1 VTPANNPMRLY
12 FGWSLGTLAMSS
24 LLNTQTAML
33 MVYLISAIGIAPAL
47 AGSLVFV
54 AKIYDGVTDPLMGII
69 SDRTNSRW
77 GRRRPYL
84 LLGGVLAAISVV
96 GLFSVHLVHS
106 VPTEIWVL
114 TMLLLAATAYTIFNV
129 PYMSMPAEMVQ
140 DPYERSKLMSFRVA
154 WIAVGTFVGIALAP
168 RMVAH
173 ARDNMGMAE
182 TEAFAAMSVIT
193 AVIILAAAVVCF
205 FATRQAPAT
214 ERTRIPVPFM
224 EQARSAFS
232 NRPFLILLAIKYL
245 GLYALSATVATNIFF
260 VRQVMQQSEAIM
272 LWYGLAYM
280 VGTLAAITP
289 WVLISKR
296 LSKAKTL
303 AVSAA
308 LAALVNLTWLLSGPE
323 EPVMLYMLRAL
334 VLAMSNGGML
344 LMGQSLLPDVM
355 EYDYRRTGLRRE
367 GLYAGLYSFV
377 EKLAFATA
385 PLTLGILL
393 SSMGFVPGLPR
404 TALQPES
411 ALLAITL
418 AMAVIPA
425 ITNSLKVVL
434 ALQFKIPEPELVD
447 RQP

>member
-1 VTPANNPMRLY
+1 MKPIDNPMRLY

-33 MVYLISAIGIAPAL
+33 MVYLISAVGIAPAL
-47 AGSLVFV
+47 AGSLLFV
-54 AKIYDGVTDPLMGII
+54 SKIYDGVTDPVMGIL
-69 SDRTNSRW
+69 SDRTRSRW

-84 LLGGVLAAISVV
+84 LLGGALAAISVI
-96 GLFSVHLVHS
+96 GLFSVHTVS
-106 VPTEIWVL
+106 FAPTEIWVL
-114 TMLLLAATAYTIFNV
+114 MMLLLAATGYTIFNV

-140 DPYERSKLMSFRVA
+140 DPYERSKLMSFRVG

-168 RMVAH
+168 RMVAY
-173 ARDNMGMAE
+173 ARDTMGVPE
-182 TEAFAAMSVIT
+182 TEAFAIMSLIT
-193 AVIILAAAVVCF
+193 AAIILVAAIACF
-205 FATRQAPAT
+205 VSTRHAPT
-214 ERTRIPVPFM
+214 TTRSRERVPFR
-224 EQARSAFS
+224 EEARSAFS
-232 NRPFLILLAIKYL
+232 NRPFLILLGIKYL

-280 VGTLAAITP
+280 LGTLVAITP

-296 LSKAKTL
+296 LGKAKTL
-303 AVSAA
+303 ALSAG
-308 LAALVNLTWLLSGPE
+308 LAAVVNLTWLLSGPE
-323 EPVMLYMLRAL
+323 EPLALYMLRAL

-355 EYDYRRTGLRRE
+355 EYDYQRTGLRRE

-385 PLTLGILL
+385 PLTLGVLL
-393 SSMGFVPGLPR
+393 SAMGFVPGLPR
-404 TALQPES
+404 TATQPES

-434 ALQFKIPEPELVD
+434 ALRFRLPDPEAAGSK
-447 RQP
+447 

>member
-1 VTPANNPMRLY
+1 MRLY

>member
-1 VTPANNPMRLY
+1 MRLY

-33 MVYLISAIGIAPAL
+33 MVYLISAVGVAPAL

-54 AKIYDGVTDPLMGII
+54 SKIYDGVTDPVMGVI
-69 SDRTNSRW
+69 SDRTSSRW

-84 LLGGVLAAISVV
+84 LVGGLLAALSII
-96 GLFSVHLVHS
+96 GLFSVHTVS
-106 VPTEIWVL
+106 FAPTPAWVL
-114 TMLLLAATAYTIFNV
+114 AMLLLAATAYTIFNV

-140 DPYERSKLMSFRVA
+140 ERYERSKLMSFRVA
-154 WIAVGTFVGIALAP
+154 WISVGTFVGIALAP
-168 RMVAH
+168 RLVAY
-173 ARDNMGMAE
+173 ARDTLGMAE
-182 TEAFAAMSVIT
+182 TDAFGMMSLIT
-193 AVIILAAAVVCF
+193 ATIILVASVACFVTTRDAA
-205 FATRQAPAT
+205 AT
-214 ERTRIPVPFM
+214 ERTRVNLSIR
-224 EQARSAFS
+224 EQARSALT

-280 VGTLAAITP
+280 LGTLLAIAP
-289 WVLISKR
+289 WVVVSKH
-296 LSKAKTL
+296 LSKAHTL
-303 AVSAA
+303 ALSAA
-308 LAALVNLTWLLSGPE
+308 LAACVNLTWLLSGPD
-323 EPVMLYMLRAL
+323 EPLTIYMLRAF
-334 VLAMSNGGML
+334 VLAVSNGGML

-393 SSMGFVPGLPR
+393 STMGFVPGLPR
-404 TALQPES
+404 TATQPES

-425 ITNSLKVVL
+425 VTNTLKVLL
-434 ALQFKIPEPELVD
+434 ALRFKLPAQEGG
-447 RQP
+447 

>member
-1 VTPANNPMRLY
+1 
-12 FGWSLGTLAMSS
+12 
-24 LLNTQTAML
+24 
-33 MVYLISAIGIAPAL
+33 
-47 AGSLVFV
+47 
-54 AKIYDGVTDPLMGII
+54 
-69 SDRTNSRW
+69 
-77 GRRRPYL
+77 
-84 LLGGVLAAISVV
+84 LGGVLAAISVV

>member
-1 VTPANNPMRLY
+1 VTSSRSSFRLY

-33 MVYLISAIGIAPAL
+33 MIYLISAVGIAPAV

-54 AKIYDGVTDPLMGII
+54 SKIYDGITDPIMGVV
-69 SDRTNSRW
+69 SDRTTSRW

-84 LLGGVLAAISVV
+84 LLGGVLAALSVI
-96 GLFSVHLVHS
+96 GLFSVHTVS
-106 VPTEIWVL
+106 FVSTQIWVL
-114 TMLLLAATAYTIFNV
+114 VMLLVAATAYTVFNV

-140 DPYERSKLMSFRVA
+140 DPYERSKLMSYRVA

-168 RMVAH
+168 RLVAY
-173 ARDNMGMAE
+173 ARDTLGVPE
-182 TEAFAAMSVIT
+182 TEAFSLMSLIT
-193 AVIILAAAVVCF
+193 AAIILLASLGCF
-205 FATRQAPAT
+205 LSTRGAPTT
-214 ERTRIPVPFM
+214 ERTRVSIPFT
-224 EQARSAFS
+224 EQARTALA
-232 NRPFLILLAIKYL
+232 NRPFLILLGIKYL

-280 VGTLAAITP
+280 VGTLTAIAP
-289 WVLISKR
+289 WVLVSRR

-303 AVSAA
+303 ALSAG
-308 LAALVNLTWLLSGPE
+308 LAAVVNLTWLLSGPE
-323 EPVMLYMLRAL
+323 EPVALYMLRGF
-334 VLAMSNGGML
+334 VLAMTNGGML

-355 EYDYRRTGLRRE
+355 EYDYRKTGLRRE

-377 EKLAFATA
+377 EKLAFASA
-385 PLTLGILL
+385 PLTLGVLL
-393 SSMGFVPGLPR
+393 SSMGFIPGLPR
-404 TALQPES
+404 TASQPES

-425 ITNSLKVVL
+425 VTNTLKVVL
-434 ALQFKIPEPELVD
+434 ALQFRLPEVD
-447 RQP
+447 SRQA

>member
-1 VTPANNPMRLY
+1 MKPIDNPMRLY

-33 MVYLISAIGIAPAL
+33 MVYLISAVGIAPAL

-54 AKIYDGVTDPLMGII
+54 SKIYDGVTDPVMGIL
-69 SDRTNSRW
+69 SDRTSSRW

-84 LLGGVLAAISVV
+84 LLGGALAAISVI
-96 GLFSVHLVHS
+96 GLFSVHAVS
-106 VPTEIWVL
+106 FAPTEIWVL
-114 TMLLLAATAYTIFNV
+114 MMLLLAATAYTIFNV

-140 DPYERSKLMSFRVA
+140 DPYERSKLMSFRVG

-168 RMVAH
+168 RMVAY
-173 ARDNMGMAE
+173 ARDTKGVPE
-182 TEAFAAMSVIT
+182 TEAFAIMSLIT
-193 AVIILAAAVVCF
+193 AAIILVAAIACF
-205 FATRQAPAT
+205 VSTRHAPAT
-214 ERTRIPVPFM
+214 TRSQVRVPFS

-232 NRPFLILLAIKYL
+232 NRPFLILLGIKYL

-280 VGTLAAITP
+280 LGTLVAITP
-289 WVLISKR
+289 WVLMSKR
-296 LSKAKTL
+296 LGKAKTL
-303 AVSAA
+303 ALSAG
-308 LAALVNLTWLLSGPE
+308 LAAVVNLTWLLSGPE
-323 EPVMLYMLRAL
+323 EPLALYMLRAL

-355 EYDYRRTGLRRE
+355 EYDYQRTGLRRE

-385 PLTLGILL
+385 PLTLGVLL
-393 SSMGFVPGLPR
+393 SAMGFVPGLPR
-404 TALQPES
+404 TATQPES

-434 ALQFKIPEPELVD
+434 ALRFRLPDPEAAGSK
-447 RQP
+447 